1 MQQRDKYDL
10 NCKVKSTSDL
20 CFEKVLAAR
29 IVHLHRSHRAAA

>member
-1 MQQRDKYDL
+1 MQQHDKYDL